1 MVAETMT
8 SAGRG
13 MKFGTI
19 PCPVPGV
26 YPNIPFETYCGW
38 DALNHSKLRRVG
50 KSPMHF
56 HDAPPDKETDS
67 KVFGVGFHEMMLE
80 PARFAARVVMSPIN
94 EKTGKP
100 FGRDTKAWAEFAA
113 LRPGKLILTPEEMDQ
128 IVAMRARITSHPEA
142 SLFFDPASGAMFE
155 VCIVWDCPITG
166 LRCKGRV
173 DVWVPRPNQMVARL
187 DLKTT
192 ADASTE
198 EFGRSI
204 VKYGYHTQDAFYEMG
219 CKALGHDS
227 YGLLLPI
234 ESDAPHAMQLAPIE
248 GDTLAAGRHIVEGW
262 LRTVK
267 HCRETDSWP
276 GYEASS
282 SVAFKAPEWYLK
294 QFATATES
302 N

>member
-50 KSPMHF
+50 KTPRHF
-56 HDAPPDKETDS
+56 HDGPPDKETDS

-80 PARFAARVVMSPIN
+80 PARFAARVIGAPIN
-94 EKTGKP
+94 NLTGEP
-100 FGRDTKAWAEFAA
+100 YGRDTKAWAKYAA
-113 LRPGKLILTPEEMDQ
+113 DHPGKLILTPEEMDK
-128 IVAMRARITSHPEA
+128 IVAMRDRILEHHEA

-173 DVWVPRPNQMVARL
+173 DVWVPRPNRMVARL

-192 ADASTE
+192 IDASPE
-198 EFGRSI
+198 GFDPSMVR
-204 VKYGYHTQDAFYEMG
+204 YGYHTQDAFYEMG

-234 ESDAPHAMQLAPIE
+234 ETDRPHEMRLAPIE
-248 GDTLAAGRHIVEGW
+248 SQTLAIGRYLVNDW
-262 LRTVK
+262 LRKVK
-267 HCRETDSWP
+267 LCQETGVWP

-282 SVAFKAPEWYLK
+282 SVAFKATEWYLK
-294 QFATATES
+294 QFATATEL